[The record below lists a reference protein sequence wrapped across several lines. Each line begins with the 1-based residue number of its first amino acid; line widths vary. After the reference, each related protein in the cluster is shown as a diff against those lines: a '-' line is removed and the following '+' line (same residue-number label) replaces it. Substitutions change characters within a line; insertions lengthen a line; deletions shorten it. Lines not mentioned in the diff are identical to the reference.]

1 MLRGEE
7 HHDQSMAERARW
19 STGHNDPVE
28 ENINEGGGA
37 RPGSATL
44 TEEEDATQHPKAIDM
59 TGIEAEVRAK
69 GLGRSVRSGGTGAY

>member
-1 MLRGEE
+1 MEK
-7 HHDQSMAERARW
+7 
-19 STGHNDPVE
+19 
-28 ENINEGGGA
+28 NIDEGGGA

-69 GLGRSVRSGGTGAY
+69 GLGWSIRSGGTGAYLWADHHASLSAGVVR